1 MNLYVRGHWY
11 ALDFGPAQ
19 NDVLDADV
27 LTEKVLAPLFG
38 IEDLRNDQRIGF
50 LSGLKGIKA
59 LQQEVDSGNYQAAFA
74 LFPVQ
79 MDQFF
84 SFSDEARIMPPK
96 TTWFEPKLLN
106 GLVIYDLEIDSK

>member
-1 MNLYVRGHWY
+1 MSLYVRGKWY
-11 ALDFGPAQ
+11 TLDFGTAQ
-19 NDVLDADV
+19 SDVLDADV
-27 LTEKVLAPLFG
+27 LTEKILAPLFG

-59 LQQEVDSGNYQAAFA
+59 LQHEVDSGAYQAAFA

-84 SFSDEARIMPPK
+84 SFSDASRIMPPK

-106 GLVIYDLEIDSK
+106 GLVIYDLEIDSE